1 MHTVISFLAVDL
13 SHSYLWDVHKSQDIV
28 IVSKHIK
35 LLIYIKPIQK
45 KKLAYSVTLIYS
57 NLQYNVK

>member
-45 KKLAYSVTLIYS
+45 KKTSLQRNF
-57 NLQYNVK
+57 NLQ